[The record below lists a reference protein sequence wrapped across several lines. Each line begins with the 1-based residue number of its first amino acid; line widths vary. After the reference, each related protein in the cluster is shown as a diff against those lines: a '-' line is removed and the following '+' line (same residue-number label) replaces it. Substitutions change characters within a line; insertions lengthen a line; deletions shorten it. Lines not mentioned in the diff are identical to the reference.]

1 MSQPENISFLHQEQF
16 YHKKGI
22 SASPLPHQNGKDIQ
36 EILVSNSYSIAQK
49 NPGNSSKLIKS
60 EQNGS
65 K

>member
-22 SASPLPHQNGKDIQ
+22 SASPLPQQNGKDIQ

-49 NPGNSSKLIKS
+49 PGKQLKIN
-60 EQNGS
+60 
-65 K
+65 